1 MNRIWKLSLVMVAII
16 LIDQFTKGAIQSSF
30 YLGESIPII
39 DGIFNFTYVR
49 NPGAAFGFG
58 SESGFVFRLV
68 LFKIVPVLACFWL
81 LYLIWLERNRSLLLA
96 SAYALIFAGAVGN
109 LIDRFSLNYVVDFLD
124 FYIGKRHFPAFNVAD
139 SSISIAA
146 GLLIIDFI
154 RTVKQERDE
163 KLNNLKTN
171 AVKEE
176 A

>member
-16 LIDQFTKGAIQSSF
+16 LLDQFTKGAIQQSF

-39 DGIFNFTYVR
+39 EGIFNFTYVR

-58 SESGFVFRLV
+58 ADGGVVFRLV
-68 LFKIVPVLACFWL
+68 LFKIVPVFACFWL
-81 LYLIWLERNRSLLLA
+81 LYLIWLERNKSLLLS

-109 LIDRFSLNYVVDFLD
+109 LIDRFALNYVVDFLD
-124 FYIGKRHFPAFNVAD
+124 FYIGRRHFPAFNVAD
-139 SSISIAA
+139 SAISIAA

-154 RTVKQERDE
+154 RTIKQEREE
-163 KLNNLKTN
+163 KLKSLKSE